1 MTREVLEGW
10 LIVPSLETILCSLN
24 STQEERNPND

>member
-1 MTREVLEGW
+1 MASEVLEGW
-10 LIVPSLETILCSLN
+10 LIVSSPNTILCSLN